1 MIKKRK
7 DRFTYKDVAKRYI
20 AMLPEGTKAVNH
32 ADTDP
37 FCDEHLMWM
46 LHQIR
51 KNSTHSSTKMH
62 RWLGF
67 VQGVLCM
74 RGVTSVNVERE
85 ATRNIFNG
93 E

>member
-1 MIKKRK
+1 MIDRK
-7 DRFTYKDVAKRYI
+7 TYKPVAKRYI
-20 AMLPEGTKAVNH
+20 AMLPAGTKAVNH

-51 KNSTHSSTKMH
+51 KNKNHSSTKMH

-67 VQGVLCM
+67 VQGVLAH
-74 RGVTSVNVERE
+74 RGLISVEHERE
-85 ATRNIFNG
+85 QTRNIFNG